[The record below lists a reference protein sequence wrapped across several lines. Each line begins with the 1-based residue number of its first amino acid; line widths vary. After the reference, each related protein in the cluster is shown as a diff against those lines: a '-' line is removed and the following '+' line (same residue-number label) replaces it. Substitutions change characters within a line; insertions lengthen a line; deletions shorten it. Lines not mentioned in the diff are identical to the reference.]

1 MRSPFLS
8 FRTKINCN
16 FAYPE
21 EIGEMSLTSVER
33 RDGPFRS
40 IRKISMKKLFGPERK
55 KRFFRSRRDTTLNM
69 TEGRPLGLLAVFALP
84 LLIGNLFQQ
93 AYNLADSMIVGQ
105 LLGANALAAV
115 GATGS
120 ISFLFFSIFNGISG
134 GCGIVT
140 AQFFGAR
147 DDRRVCKAIAN
158 SAYIMLGFSLLTGT
172 VAFLMVPTVLGWMGT
187 PAEILSDA
195 ITYMRMTSAS
205 VPLIAV
211 YNYASSMQR
220 ALGDSRTPLYF
231 LIFSCLLNVGL
242 DLLFVGAFNLGV
254 FGAAFATMLSQLLAG
269 FGSLLW
275 AFKRNPYFRLNKESL
290 AFDKPIA
297 KKAVRLGLPLAL
309 QWSLIA
315 ISTTALQSVVN
326 TFGPSAIAAFTAT
339 NRLEQLVQQPFGSMS
354 MALSTY
360 TSQNMGAGKT
370 SRIRTGFRDSMLAI
384 AALAGAM
391 TLIMQLTGGSFV
403 SLFVKEKDVIALGSQ
418 ALKITSIFYIF
429 LGVIYVCRGGL
440 NGVGDAVFSIIN
452 GVVEIA
458 GRIGLPLLLL
468 GITAAGVWS
477 IWITAGVTWMLAGV
491 SCVMRYISWR
501 KKNANQNSEF
511 TIHNS

>member
-1 MRSPFLS
+1 MERVKAGMSLIGAVHSVKRKPFLFRSGRRSP
-8 FRTKINCN
+8 RN
-16 FAYPE
+16 
-21 EIGEMSLTSVER
+21 
-33 RDGPFRS
+33 
-40 IRKISMKKLFGPERK
+40 
-55 KRFFRSRRDTTLNM
+55 TTMNM
-69 TEGRPLGLLAVFALP
+69 TEGRPLALLSVFALP

-120 ISFLFFSIFNGISG
+120 ISFLFFSMFNGISG

-140 AQFFGAR
+140 AQYFGAR
-147 DDRRVCKAIAN
+147 KDELVYKAIAN
-158 SAYIMLGFSLLTGT
+158 SAYIMMGFALITAT
-172 VAFLMVPTVLGWMGT
+172 VAFAMVPTVLTWMGT
-187 PAEILSDA
+187 PPEILPDA
-195 ITYMRMTSAS
+195 IVYMRMTSAS

-242 DLLFVGAFNLGV
+242 DLLFVGAFGMGV

-269 FGSLLW
+269 AGSLFW
-275 AFKRNPYFRLNKESL
+275 AFRRNPYFRLNKKSL
-290 AFDKPIA
+290 AFDSPIA

-326 TFGPSAIAAFTAT
+326 SFGATAMAAYTAT

-360 TSQNMGAGKT
+360 AGQNMGAGKT
-370 SRIRTGFRDSMLAI
+370 KRIRIGFRDSLLAMLAV
-384 AALAGAM
+384 AGVM
-391 TLIMQLTGGSFV
+391 TLIMQLWGESLI
-403 SLFVKEKDVIALGSQ
+403 SLFVHEKDVISLGGRALQ
-418 ALKITSIFYIF
+418 ITSLFYVF
-429 LGVIYVCRGGL
+429 LGIIYVARGVL
-440 NGVGDAVFSIIN
+440 NGVGDAVFSFIN
-452 GVVEIA
+452 GIVEIA
-458 GRIGLPLLLL
+458 GRVGLPLLLL
-468 GITAAGVWS
+468 SVTAAGVWS
-477 IWITAGVTWMLAGV
+477 IWITAGVTWLLAGI
-491 SCVMRYISWR
+491 SCIMRYDSWR
-501 KKNANQNSEF
+501 KKTERILPGGTND
-511 TIHNS
+511 

>member
-1 MRSPFLS
+1 
-8 FRTKINCN
+8 
-16 FAYPE
+16 
-21 EIGEMSLTSVER
+21 MSLTGAVRAKHRIWQLRGGR
-33 RDGPFRS
+33 RHTVRS
-40 IRKISMKKLFGPERK
+40 
-55 KRFFRSRRDTTLNM
+55 TTMNM
-69 TEGRPLGLLAVFALP
+69 TEGRPLALLSVFALP

-93 AYNLADSMIVGQ
+93 AYNLADSMIVGR

-140 AQFFGAR
+140 AQFFGAKK
-147 DDRRVCKAIAN
+147 DELVYKAIAN
-158 SAYIMLGFSLLTGT
+158 SAYIMLGFALLTGT
-172 VAFLMVPTVLGWMGT
+172 AAFIMVPTVLSWMGT
-187 PAEILSDA
+187 PAEILPDA
-195 ITYMRMTSAS
+195 IVYMRMTSAS

-242 DLLFVGAFNLGV
+242 DLLFVGTFQLGV

-269 FGSLLW
+269 AGSLLW
-275 AFKRNPYFRLNKESL
+275 AFRRNPYFRLNRQSL
-290 AFDKPIA
+290 AFDRPIA

-326 TFGPSAIAAFTAT
+326 TFGATAMAAYTAG

-360 TSQNMGAGKT
+360 AGQNMGAGKT
-370 SRIRTGFRDSMLAI
+370 KRIREGFRESLLAMI
-384 AALAGAM
+384 AVAGVM
-391 TLIMQLTGGSFV
+391 TLIMQLCGEDLIG
-403 SLFVKEKDVIALGSQ
+403 LFVREKDVIALGGR
-418 ALKITSIFYIF
+418 ALKITSLFYVF
-429 LGVIYVCRGGL
+429 LGIIYVSRGVL
-440 NGVGDAVFSIIN
+440 NGVGDAVFSFIN
-452 GVVEIA
+452 GIVEIA
-458 GRIGLPLLLL
+458 GRVGLPLLLL
-468 GITAAGVWS
+468 GLTTAGVWS
-477 IWITAGVTWMLAGV
+477 IWITAGVTWMLAGI
-491 SCVMRYISWR
+491 SCILRYISWR
-501 KKNANQNSEF
+501 KKTSF
-511 TIHNS
+511 